1 MADMENKNPMAEETE
16 VTATEVEA
24 EAVAESPV
32 AEEKVPVATKKQ
44 KKKSGKPNVFVRM
57 GRAMAKFWRD
67 YNSERKKIVWK
78 PWRDVCK
85 SAGVVVVSVLVFSAI
100 ILGIDT
106 AFDSLFKWVAG
117 LI

>member
-1 MADMENKNPMAEETE
+1 MADMESKNTMAEEAETVDAAAE
-16 VTATEVEA
+16 VAAA
-24 EAVAESPV
+24 EPSV
-32 AEEKVPVATKKQ
+32 AEEKVPTPAKKQ
-44 KKKSGKPNVFVRM
+44 KKKSNKPSFFVRL
-57 GRAMAKFWRD
+57 GRGIARFWRD

-78 PWRDVCK
+78 PWREVCK
-85 SAGVVVVSVLVFSAI
+85 SAGVVVVSVLIFSAI